1 MESLIIT
8 SHGALPNF
16 FPQSPTKSKITEED
30 VIVVQKQL
38 RQARMEN
45 EKLKEELKQ
54 AKKERDAYK
63 MYVPNELLNYAN
75 LIEVISSSK

>member
-1 MESLIIT
+1 MEHLLIT
-8 SHGALPNF
+8 HTGALPTYL
-16 FPQSPTKSKITEED
+16 PESPKPKVTEED

>member
-1 MESLIIT
+1 MEHLLIT
-8 SHGALPNF
+8 HTGALPNY
-16 FPQSPTKSKITEED
+16 FPESPKPKVTEED

-54 AKKERDAYK
+54 TKKERDAYK